1 MTFEETANEEER
13 WVMLGK
19 VPNYLGVSHRVVE
32 RLVRE
37 GQIKPVKDPLDH
49 RRKLVCR
56 SELDKLKRRSLS
68 PKRGINSDSE

>member
-1 MTFEETANEEER
+1 MTLEETADEEEK
-13 WVMLGK
+13 WVMLGE

-49 RRKLVCR
+49 RRKLVR
-56 SELDKLKRRSLS
+56 RRELDELKRRSLG
-68 PKRGINSDSE
+68 PRGGQKKEA